1 MAHAGAGE
9 RRGPGF
15 WKDPVAWLLMAVA
28 LAALLSIALCVARCV
43 AVSGDMRLFATS
55 GGEGVAIHSVWKAAH
70 GGTVY
75 QAPGQG
81 VYESVF
87 YNFLFYEGYGGFCAL
102 IGADDDRLVAASRLL
117 TCAAGLLGAFAQ
129 WRVLGLLLPGP
140 FSAGERWLLAG
151 LVALTWY
158 GSSFM
163 NWWLFTVRPDVPAV
177 SLAMVGLWLA
187 LRALRRRSPW
197 SAALA
202 ALPFYGAWAM
212 KQSVVWMLSGA
223 VLGGFLKRPTR
234 WTAVTLALLMFAAFG
249 ATMAL
254 GTVAYRYQ
262 VFYAPSLDAIV
273 LGDSL
278 FRFQQLLPPLLLF
291 WFFAILPAL
300 LRMRPSLAGRLA
312 ALPDEHA
319 ETWRTVAIASLIAV
333 GMGIIALGKDG
344 SGRNHLM
351 EGVVLVSTLAAAG
364 LVRVLRMQPGRLR
377 TSLVACA
384 AVLALMLAGR
394 PNNSLFLDPTGI
406 RRGDATDVAW
416 HLKLQEVL
424 ASAPKPAFVSDDILA
439 QPWYANEGRY
449 PGNVPD
455 LIFYQTCRRK
465 GLTSEGGFGYLVAHG
480 QISTILAGRSPALDE
495 DLLGPAERAGWTAR
509 PLPAEL
515 EKAGVVYLVAPA
527 AQ

>member
-1 MAHAGAGE
+1 MSHAAADE

-15 WKDPVAWLLMAVA
+15 WKDPVLWLLFAVA

-43 AVSGDMRLFATS
+43 AVFGDMRLFATS

-70 GGTVY
+70 GGDVY
-75 QAPGQG
+75 LPPGQG
-81 VYESVF
+81 VYESAF
-87 YNFLFYEGYGGFCAL
+87 YNFLFYDGYGGFCAL
-102 IGADDDRLVAASRLL
+102 IGADDDHLVAASRLL

-140 FSAGERWLLAG
+140 FTTRERWLLAG

-202 ALPFYGAWAM
+202 ALAFSGAWAL
-212 KQSVVWMLSGA
+212 KQSVVWMLTGA
-223 VLGGFLKRPTR
+223 VLSGFLKRPTR
-234 WTAVTLALLMFAAFG
+234 WTAVTLALLMFTAFG

-273 LGDSL
+273 PGDAL

-300 LRMRPSLAGRLA
+300 LRLRPSLAGRLA
-312 ALPDEHA
+312 ELPIEQA

-351 EGVVLVSTLAAAG
+351 EGVVLVSTLAAAS
-364 LVRVLRMQPGRLR
+364 LVRVLRMEPGRLR
-377 TSLVACA
+377 TGLVVCA
-384 AVLALMLAGR
+384 VAFALMLGGR
-394 PNNSLFLDPTGI
+394 PNNSLFLDSTGV
-406 RRGDATDVAW
+406 RGGSSDDVAW
-416 HLKLQEVL
+416 HRKLQEVL

-449 PGNVPD
+449 PG
-455 LIFYQTCRRK
+455 
-465 GLTSEGGFGYLVAHG
+465 
-480 QISTILAGRSPALDE
+480 
-495 DLLGPAERAGWTAR
+495 
-509 PLPAEL
+509 
-515 EKAGVVYLVAPA
+515 
-527 AQ
+527 